1 MKICQTVKRLV
12 LLSGVTFM
20 LAATVSPVDA
30 EDRLVEGAMILAPV
44 EGRSRMGN
52 IFDDTLEAC
61 LARIPERVTPE
72 QRMLAHQVCHEEEAT
87 RELEPLGVK
96 GD

>member
-1 MKICQTVKRLV
+1 MKICPTMKRLV

-44 EGRSRMGN
+44 EGGQPHGKH
-52 IFDDTLEAC
+52 F
-61 LARIPERVTPE
+61 
-72 QRMLAHQVCHEEEAT
+72 
-87 RELEPLGVK
+87 
-96 GD
+96 

>member
-1 MKICQTVKRLV
+1 MKICPTMKRLA

-20 LAATVSPVDA
+20 LVATLSPVDA

-52 IFDDTLEAC
+52 IFDD
-61 LARIPERVTPE
+61 
-72 QRMLAHQVCHEEEAT
+72 QVCHEEEAT